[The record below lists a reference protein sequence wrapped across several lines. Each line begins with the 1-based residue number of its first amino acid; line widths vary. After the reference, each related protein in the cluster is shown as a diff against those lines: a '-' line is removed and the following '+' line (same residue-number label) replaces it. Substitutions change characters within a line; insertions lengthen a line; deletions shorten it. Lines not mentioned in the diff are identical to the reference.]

1 MNIDYSIIVPAY
13 NEEALLADTL
23 RHLREAMAT
32 VSLNGE
38 IIVADN
44 NSTDRTAEIAREAGA
59 IVVFE
64 PVNQISR
71 ARNAGARI
79 ANGRYF
85 IFVDADTTVSPGLL
99 QKALWNLESGSC
111 CGGGAN
117 IAAGNEVPFLVKL
130 VLGYWNFLSRTLRLA
145 AGCFVYARRD
155 DFEDCGGFSEKFYAT
170 EEIWFS
176 IALRRTGRKHKR
188 AFRIIIDPK
197 VITSDRKLVWFSY
210 GYQSILLLLVG
221 LFPFITRFKWVC
233 GYWYK
238 RPGDSSTNARMVE
251 SENRQ
256 TRE

>member
-1 MNIDYSIIVPAY
+1 MIIDYSIIIPAY
-13 NEEALLADTL
+13 NEEALLGDTL
-23 RHLREAMAT
+23 SHLQDAMAT
-32 VSLNGE
+32 VSLTGE

-44 NSTDRTAEIAREAGA
+44 NSTDRTAEIAKNAGA

-71 ARNAGARI
+71 ARNAGAKV
-79 ANGRYF
+79 ANGRYLV
-85 IFVDADTTVSPGLL
+85 FVDADTTVPPALL
-99 QKALWNLESGSC
+99 QKALGNLESGLY

-117 IAAGNEVPFLVKL
+117 IATDEGVP
-130 VLGYWNFLSRTLRLA
+130 VLAKGVIGYWNLLSRTLRLA

-155 DFEDCGGFSEKFYAT
+155 DFEACGGFSEKYYAT

-176 IALRRTGRKHKR
+176 IALKRIAGKHKR
-188 AFRIIIDPK
+188 KFRIISEPK
-197 VITSDRKLVWFSY
+197 VLTSGRKLVWYSY

-238 RPGDSSTNARMVE
+238 RPGQSSNKRDE
-251 SENRQ
+251 SAG
-256 TRE
+256 